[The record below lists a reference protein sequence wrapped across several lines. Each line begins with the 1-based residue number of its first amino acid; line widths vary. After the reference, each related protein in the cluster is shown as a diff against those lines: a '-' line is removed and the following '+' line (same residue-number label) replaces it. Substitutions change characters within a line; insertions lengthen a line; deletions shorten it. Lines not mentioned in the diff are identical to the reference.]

1 MAIDQTGTKYE
12 YHWLPCDLCGNVRT
26 TTNEVSWVRT
36 KGTWA
41 TETHDILVCKSCK
54 ASRTD

>member
-36 KGTWA
+36 NGTS
-41 TETHDILVCKSCK
+41 ETRDILVCKDCK
-54 ASRTD
+54 TKRSN